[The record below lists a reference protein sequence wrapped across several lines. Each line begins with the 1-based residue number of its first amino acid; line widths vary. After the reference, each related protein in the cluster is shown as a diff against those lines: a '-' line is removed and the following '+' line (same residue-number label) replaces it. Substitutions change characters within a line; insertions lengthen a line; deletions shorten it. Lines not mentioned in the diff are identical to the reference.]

1 MTNQNKA
8 MQKDLYEFIV
18 CELKAYKMNKAVYES
33 LLIENEIVI
42 SAQVISDMPRSN
54 TNKFSSITENQA
66 LNHPPSHVLKL
77 EIMRVENWLK
87 ALHDDERYMIESF
100 YINNKTYNSII
111 SGWRVEQSI
120 EFWKRKRISAINKIF
135 EIEKCS
141 IEKRMAV

>member
-42 SAQVISDMPRSN
+42 SAQVISDMPRSV

-66 LNHPPSHVLKL
+66 LNHPPSHRLKL

-87 ALHDDERYMIESF
+87 ALHDEEKYMIENTNIQF
-100 YINNKTYNSII
+100 
-111 SGWRVEQSI
+111 G
-120 EFWKRKRISAINKIF
+120 
-135 EIEKCS
+135 EKV
-141 IEKRMAV
+141 IV